1 MDSNG
6 ERQEKSAGSLPFV
19 VAITGASGSIYG
31 LRLVQFLL
39 SKNQP
44 IELIVSKAALM
55 VMKEENDLTFGDNL
69 KEDLIKH
76 LNLSKDV
83 PLTVHSLTNYG
94 ATVASGSYKT
104 RGMAVVPCSLGTLG
118 SLSAGLTENL
128 IHRAAAVCLKERRP
142 LMIVVRE
149 MPFGHIQLKNMLA
162 LSEAGAIVACASP
175 GYYHKPETVQDQIDF
190 VVGRVLDQF
199 GFDNQLFKRWKS
211 DNQVTF
217 KSAIEKTENQTA
229 NLEAAGAGQGRSPSR
244 LRVNADTDAGG
255 GAAG

>member
-1 MDSNG
+1 MILNG
-6 ERQEKSAGSLPFV
+6 NGQSESERLLPLV

-39 SKNQP
+39 LQNQP
-44 IELIVSKAALM
+44 VELLISKAALM
-55 VMKEENDLTFGDNL
+55 VMKEENDLVFGSQLRDELLN
-69 KEDLIKH
+69 H
-76 LNLSKDV
+76 LNLAQDV

-94 ATVASGSYKT
+94 ATVSSGSYKT

-118 SLSAGLTENL
+118 ALAAGLTENL

-142 LMIVVRE
+142 LMVVVRE

-162 LSEAGAIVACASP
+162 LSEAGAIVSCASP
-175 GYYHKPETVQDQIDF
+175 GFYHKPQSVQDQIDF

-211 DNQVTF
+211 
-217 KSAIEKTENQTA
+217 ENQITILSSGLVSGA
-229 NLEAAGAGQGRSPSR
+229 AAHAGAKKSK
-244 LRVNADTDAGG
+244 
-255 GAAG
+255 

>member
-1 MDSNG
+1 MTLNADSTA
-6 ERQEKSAGSLPFV
+6 ESARSLPFV
-19 VAITGASGSIYG
+19 VAITGASGSVYG

-44 IELIVSKAALM
+44 IELLVSKAALM
-55 VMKEENDLTFGDNL
+55 VMKEENDLVFGENL
-69 KEDLIKH
+69 KEELIKH
-76 LNLSKDV
+76 LNLAHDA

-94 ATVASGSYKT
+94 ATVASGSYRT

-118 SLSAGLTENL
+118 ALAAGLTENL

-162 LSEAGAIVACASP
+162 LSEAGAIVSCASP

-211 DNQVTF
+211 EQ
-217 KSAIEKTENQTA
+217 KTTLNIVKVHVDA
-229 NLEAAGAGQGRSPSR
+229 
-244 LRVNADTDAGG
+244 DAGG
-255 GAAG
+255 GASG

>member
-1 MDSNG
+1 MTANG
-6 ERQEKSAGSLPFV
+6 DDTAESARSLPFV
-19 VAITGASGSIYG
+19 VAITGASGSVYG

-44 IELIVSKAALM
+44 IELLISKAALM
-55 VMKEENDLTFGDNL
+55 VMKEENDLVFGENL
-69 KEDLIKH
+69 KDELIKH
-76 LNLSKDV
+76 LNLAQDV
-83 PLTVHSLTNYG
+83 PLTVHALTNYG

-118 SLSAGLTENL
+118 ALASGLTENL

-162 LSEAGAIVACASP
+162 LSEAGAIVSCASP
-175 GYYHKPETVQDQIDF
+175 GFYHKPESVQDQIDF

-211 DNQVTF
+211 EQRATLSAARQEARPAV
-217 KSAIEKTENQTA
+217 KSGARA
-229 NLEAAGAGQGRSPSR
+229 DAAS
-244 LRVNADTDAGG
+244 DAGG
-255 GAAG
+255 GASG